1 MRLTAPTTVVFL
13 LSVALAVLALISLL
27 IPGMG
32 MIAQYRFGVMTAA
45 WVVAMVGILFK
56 GL

>member
-13 LSVALAVLALISLL
+13 LSVTLAVLALLSLL

-32 MIAQYRFGVMTAA
+32 MIAQYRFAVMTAA